1 MSEKEI
7 PTRDELKKL
16 KVVNL
21 RQRLSKL
28 SLPQGGEMIDIQCHS
43 ISGKNHAIKILYTDR
58 TFCYLL
64 FVGLKDDL
72 ITRLLEHYQQVGQT
86 IHHGGLYIEFMHTLL
101 GRWRSK
107 G

>member
-43 ISGKNHAIKILYTDR
+43 ISGKIMLSKYYTLIAR
-58 TFCYLL
+58 
-64 FVGLKDDL
+64 FVICCL
-72 ITRLLEHYQQVGQT
+72 
-86 IHHGGLYIEFMHTLL
+86 
-101 GRWRSK
+101 
-107 G
+107 